1 MNLPLLEHVVDSFEY
16 IDLNGCSIVGAQH
29 LLGTTFDLF
38 KCLFK
43 KGLKPERTFLIG
55 KCYSSS
61 SMVGRE
67 MKRSGIYVSPH
78 SFEFSSHKPF
88 DQQYAASMKEFLKSV
103 LPRAVDSEKIIFLD
117 DGGGLIKL
125 AHKMLD
131 NFEPV
136 FGVEQTTS
144 GYEALR
150 NFCLKFPVINVAR
163 SPAKLIYESPMIAEV
178 VAKHVHKSLKTIE
191 LSGKKALI
199 LGGGAIGK
207 SIYERVKYDFDVKI
221 FDTNQG
227 LSMIKATDFC
237 NYISASD
244 LIIGCTGRS
253 TLRRKHYKLLKKGVV
268 LASASS
274 SDREFEAFYF
284 RKNIDPI
291 SDPHSDIHFNG
302 VNLLNGGFPINF
314 DGRRHSVPANLIQL
328 TRALLVCGVMQGL
341 SDETLSTEMVPLD
354 LELQREVVSKF
365 FEFCGTDYR
374 KIVKNPSYDMLI
386 QDKIPQLA
394 YA

>member
-1 MNLPLLEHVVDSFEY
+1 
-16 IDLNGCSIVGAQH
+16 
-29 LLGTTFDLF
+29 
-38 KCLFK
+38 
-43 KGLKPERTFLIG
+43 
-55 KCYSSS
+55 
-61 SMVGRE
+61 
-67 MKRSGIYVSPH
+67 
-78 SFEFSSHKPF
+78 
-88 DQQYAASMKEFLKSV
+88 MKEFLKAV
-103 LPRAVDSEKIIFLD
+103 LPRAVDSERIIFLD

-125 AHKMLD
+125 AHEMLD
-131 NFEPV
+131 NFESV

-144 GYEALR
+144 GYEVLR

-191 LSGKKALI
+191 LSGKNALI

-221 FDTNQG
+221 FDTNPG

-244 LIIGCTGRS
+244 LIIGCTGKS